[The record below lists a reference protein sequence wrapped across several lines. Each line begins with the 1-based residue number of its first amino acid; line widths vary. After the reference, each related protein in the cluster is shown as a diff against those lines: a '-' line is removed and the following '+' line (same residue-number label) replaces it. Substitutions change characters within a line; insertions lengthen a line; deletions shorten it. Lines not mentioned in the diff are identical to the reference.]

1 MHLSWSSGG
10 LFLSETWTIDSPDAL
25 NHSITQKDCPLQ
37 IMKFQRIFII
47 SAGLSILLSDSTN
60 ACEWDAFFL
69 STRDYFKVATLQ
81 DVNACLEAGSNP
93 VIRDYWGFSPL
104 HWAAAYNSDPAVV
117 QALID
122 EGADPQAGN
131 KADVLPIHMAARYN
145 ANPAVLARLLAA
157 GSNLEARDI
166 LGRTPLMVAVRLS
179 HSLPVLELLV
189 DAGADLQTVDNS
201 LYGNTPLHWAMQ
213 NDEFPQLAVLLLE
226 AGADPT
232 APDVFGLTPLHHAS
246 NRTNAVVFEAI
257 WRTCATRAVATC
269 DYRTPQDL
277 EQEKTAI
284 WRSAAFERR
293 LEKMTR
299 RGWEAADQEDLQ

>member
-1 MHLSWSSGG
+1 MR
-10 LFLSETWTIDSPDAL
+10 I
-25 NHSITQKDCPLQ
+25 I
-37 IMKFQRIFII
+37 KFQYTFVV
-47 SAGLSILLSDSTN
+47 AVGLSTLLTDATSG
-60 ACEWDAFFL
+60 CEWDASFL
-69 STRDYFKVATLQ
+69 RTKDYFQVATLQ

-93 VIRDYWGFSPL
+93 AVRDYWGFTPL
-104 HWAAAYNSDPAVV
+104 HWAAAYNGDPAVV

-131 KADVLPIHMAARYN
+131 KANVLPIHMAARYN
-145 ANPAVLARLLAA
+145 ANPAVLATLLAA

-166 LGRTPLMVAVRLS
+166 LGRTPLMMAVRLS
-179 HSLPVLELLV
+179 HSLPVLEFLV

-213 NDEFPQLAVLLLE
+213 NDGFPQLAVLLLE

-257 WRTCATRAVATC
+257 WRTCATRAVAAC
-269 DYRTPQDL
+269 DDRTPLQL

-284 WRSAAFERR
+284 WGSAAVERQ
-293 LEKMTR
+293 LENMTR
-299 RGWEAADQEDLQ
+299 SRWEAADRGDSR